1 MANYSLVINS
11 RFRPFEYQELL
22 APVLMATQ
30 AHQALEEAY
39 GNLDTEAAVWDR
51 RTAGSEK
58 AHALYTN
65 FARDLASEA
74 ETLSRY
80 GLTPQSRRAML
91 NMRSRYA
98 SDITPI
104 AEAWTKRQADI
115 KAQQEALVKDPTHFF
130 NRIANN
136 ISLDEYM
143 DNQSLDVLSDNYSG
157 ALLTQQ
163 VGQAAANLKQTLM
176 KKGEL
181 TKLGLPY
188 QYERMLQYGASAD
201 EVFAAMSKDPKALPI
216 LTKLVEDVMASSGI
230 RNWSSMNGDWANN
243 DMYQRAEAYAMQ
255 GLYNAIG
262 TTKFDHFQDQA
273 GLTQLQYDL
282 QDRNNARQ
290 HARTVAEQKRR
301 ERVTAQQQQ
310 GAGGAGGATRLNPLA
325 LRSPQEISTNK
336 KEIDRWIK
344 AGYFKKDARGNYRM
358 THRGFE
364 EMRRMVTRTKPDGSL
379 YMSGDPMISAY
390 VGPQETYRE
399 HTPFY
404 NFMVKLNGGKSFL
417 DNKGHVLSGWGP
429 GRAGNLFGAYV
440 ARNQEGSYDTYHSTE
455 YDRQLSSAYGK
466 EVMSQMWSAAG
477 TKGGNRVLIPVEF
490 NGKNGWKEGKA
501 LKASDLSGYT
511 VSNIRYSRY
520 GNTAILQKDG
530 ENPIR
535 VGLPKGIHLG
545 SESNINTAITN
556 ADDYGLILS
565 RGMRPRTNA
574 SGTALL
580 RDANGNI
587 QFTSTPLTDA
597 DRTLFTQYQRDALDE
612 MGYYGSQ
619 LVVPSK
625 TKDEEYSPFNF

>member
-39 GNLDTEAAVWDR
+39 GDLDTEAAVWDR
-51 RTAGSEK
+51 RTEGSER
-58 AHALYTN
+58 AHSLYTN
-65 FARDLASEA
+65 FSRDLASAAEA
-74 ETLSRY
+74 LSKY
-80 GLTPQSRRAML
+80 GLTPQSRRTML

-115 KAQQEALVKDPTHFF
+115 KAQQEALVRDPTHFF
-130 NRIANN
+130 NKMANN

-143 DNQSLDVLSDNYSG
+143 DNKNLDVLSDNYSG

-176 KKGEL
+176 KRGEL

-230 RNWSSMNGDWANN
+230 RNWSSMNGDWVNN
-243 DMYQRAEAYAMQ
+243 DMYKRAEAYAMQ

-262 TTKFDHFQDQA
+262 TTKFDNFTDSFSMQDA
-273 GLTQLQYDL
+273 L
-282 QDRNNARQ
+282 NARQ
-290 HARTVAEQKRR
+290 HARAVAEQRRR
-301 ERVTAQQQQ
+301 ERVAAQQQQ
-310 GAGGAGGATRLNPLA
+310 RAGADTRLNPLA
-325 LRSPQEISTNK
+325 LRSPQEIEANK
-336 KEIDRWIK
+336 KEIDKWLK
-344 AGYFKKDARGNYRM
+344 AGYFTKDANGRYRM
-358 THRGFE
+358 THKGFE
-364 EMRRMVTRTKPDGSL
+364 AMRKEITYAAPATKRDGTL

-390 VGPQETYRE
+390 TGPQQLYKK

-417 DNKGHVLSGWGP
+417 DKKGHALPGWGP
-429 GRAGNLFGAYV
+429 GRAGNLFNAYV
-440 ARNQEGSYDTYHSTE
+440 ARNQEGSYDTYHTTE

-466 EVMSQMWSAAG
+466 EVMTQMWSAAG
-477 TKGGNRVLIPVEF
+477 TRDGNRVLIPVEF
-490 NGKNGWKEGKA
+490 DGRNGWKNGKA

-511 VSNIRYSRY
+511 VSNIRYSKY

-535 VGLPKGIHLG
+535 VRLPKGIHLG
-545 SESNINTAITN
+545 SESNISTAIAN
-556 ADDYGLILS
+556 ADDWGLILS
-565 RGMRPRTNA
+565 RGMRPKTNA
-574 SGTALL
+574 QGTQLL
-580 RDANGNI
+580 RDTNGNI
-587 QFTSTPLTDA
+587 QFTRTPLTEA
-597 DRTLFTQYQRDALDE
+597 DKVLFTQYQRDALDE

-625 TKDEEYSPFNF
+625 TKDEEYTPFNF

>member
-39 GNLDTEAAVWDR
+39 GDLDTEAAVWDR
-51 RTAGSEK
+51 RTEGSER
-58 AHALYTN
+58 AHSLYTN
-65 FARDLASEA
+65 FSRDLASAA
-74 ETLSRY
+74 ETLSKY
-80 GLTPQSRRAML
+80 GLTPQSRRTML

-130 NRIANN
+130 NRMANN

-262 TTKFDHFQDQA
+262 TSKIDHFTDSFSMQDA
-273 GLTQLQYDL
+273 L
-282 QDRNNARQ
+282 NARQ
-290 HARTVAEQKRR
+290 HARAVAEQRR
-301 ERVTAQQQQ
+301 KEQT
-310 GAGGAGGATRLNPLA
+310 AGGATRLNPLA
-325 LRSPQEISTNK
+325 LRSPQEISANK
-336 KEIDRWIK
+336 KEIDKWLK
-344 AGYFKKDARGNYRM
+344 AGYFTKDANGRFRM
-358 THRGFE
+358 TARGFN
-364 EMRRMVTRTKPDGSL
+364 EMRREITYTAPAKKRDGTSYRSSL
-379 YMSGDPMISAY
+379 LGLLSDPMISAY
-390 VGPQETYRE
+390 TGPQEVYKK
-399 HTPFY
+399 HTPFHD
-404 NFMVKLNGGKSFL
+404 FMVKLNGGKSFL
-417 DNKGHVLSGWGP
+417 DKKGNALPGWGP
-429 GRAGNLFGAYV
+429 GRAGNLFSAYV
-440 ARNQEGSYDTYHSTE
+440 ARNQEGSYDTYHTTE
-455 YDRQLSSAYGK
+455 YDRQLPNEYGK
-466 EVMSQMWSAAG
+466 EVMKQMWSAAE
-477 TKGGNRVLIPVEF
+477 KEGNVLTPVTF
-490 NGKNGWKEGKA
+490 NGRKGWKEGKA
-501 LKASDLSGYT
+501 LTPSDLSGYT
-511 VSNIRYSRY
+511 VSNIRYSKY

-530 ENPIR
+530 ESPIR
-535 VGLPKGIHLG
+535 VRLPKGIHLG
-545 SESNINTAITN
+545 SESNISTAIAN
-556 ADDYGLILS
+556 ADDWGLILS
-565 RGMRPRTNA
+565 RGMRPKTNA
-574 SGTALL
+574 QGTALL
-580 RDANGNI
+580 RDTSGNI
-587 QFTSTPLTDA
+587 QFTSTPLTEA
-597 DRTLFTQYQRDALDE
+597 DRVLFTQYQRDALDE

-625 TKDEEYSPFNF
+625 TKDEEYTPFNF

>member
-39 GNLDTEAAVWDR
+39 GDLDTEAAVWDR
-51 RTAGSEK
+51 RTEGSER
-58 AHALYTN
+58 AHSLYTN
-65 FARDLASEA
+65 FSRDLASAA
-74 ETLSRY
+74 ETLSKY
-80 GLTPQSRRAML
+80 GLTPQSRRTML

-115 KAQQEALVKDPTHFF
+115 KAQQEALIKDPTHFF
-130 NRIANN
+130 NRMANN

-262 TTKFDHFQDQA
+262 TTKFDHFTDSFSMQDA
-273 GLTQLQYDL
+273 L
-282 QDRNNARQ
+282 NARQ
-290 HARTVAEQKRR
+290 HARAVAEQKRR
-301 ERVTAQQQQ
+301 ERVAAQQQQ
-310 GAGGAGGATRLNPLA
+310 AARGADTRLNPLA
-325 LRSPQEISTNK
+325 LRSPQEISNNK
-336 KEIDRWIK
+336 KEIDKWIK
-344 AGYFKKDARGNYRM
+344 AGYFTKDANGRYRM
-358 THRGFE
+358 TAKGFN
-364 EMRRMVTRTKPDGSL
+364 EMRREITYYTSDYPMVSTSYTT
-379 YMSGDPMISAY
+379 
-390 VGPQETYRE
+390 GPKELHK
-399 HTPFY
+399 HTPFHD
-404 NFMVKLNGGKSFL
+404 FMVKLNGGKSFL
-417 DNKGHVLSGWGP
+417 DKEGNALPGWGP
-429 GRAGNLFGAYV
+429 GRAGNLFNAYV
-440 ARNQEGSYDTYHSTE
+440 ARNQEGSYDTYHTTE

-466 EVMSQMWSAAG
+466 EVMTQMWSAAG
-477 TKGGNRVLIPVEF
+477 TRDGNRVLIPVEF
-490 NGKNGWKEGKA
+490 DGRNGWKNGKA

-511 VSNIRYSRY
+511 VSNIRYSKY

-530 ENPIR
+530 ESPIR
-535 VGLPKGIHLG
+535 VKLPRGIHLG
-545 SESNINTAITN
+545 SESNISTAIAN
-556 ADDYGLILS
+556 ADDWGLILS
-565 RGMRPRTNA
+565 RGMRPKTNA
-574 SGTALL
+574 QGTQLL
-580 RDANGNI
+580 RDTNGNI
-587 QFTSTPLTDA
+587 QFTRTPLTEA
-597 DRTLFTQYQRDALDE
+597 DRVLFTQYQRDALDE

-625 TKDEEYSPFNF
+625 TKDEEYTPFNF

>member
-39 GNLDTEAAVWDR
+39 GDLDTEAAVWDR
-51 RTAGSEK
+51 RTEGSER
-58 AHALYTN
+58 AHSLYTN
-65 FARDLASEA
+65 FSRDLASAA
-74 ETLSRY
+74 ETLSKY

-115 KAQQEALVKDPTHFF
+115 KAQQEALVRDPTHFF
-130 NRIANN
+130 NRMANN

-143 DNQSLDVLSDNYSG
+143 DNKSLDVLSDNYSG

-201 EVFAAMSKDPKALPI
+201 EVFAAMSKDPKAIPI

-230 RNWSSMNGDWANN
+230 RNWSSMNGDWVNN
-243 DMYQRAEAYAMQ
+243 DMYKRAEAYAMQ

-262 TTKFDHFQDQA
+262 TTKFDNFTDSFSMQDA
-273 GLTQLQYDL
+273 L
-282 QDRNNARQ
+282 NARQ
-290 HARTVAEQKRR
+290 HARAVAEQKRR
-301 ERVTAQQQQ
+301 ERVAAQQQQ
-310 GAGGAGGATRLNPLA
+310 AARGADTRLNPLA
-325 LRSPQEISTNK
+325 LRSSQEIKANK
-336 KEIDRWIK
+336 KEIDKWLK
-344 AGYFKKDARGNYRM
+344 AGYFTKDANGRYRM
-358 THRGFE
+358 ADKGFK
-364 EMRRMVTRTKPDGSL
+364 EMRRTEHNPGFPGAANPEYYKPK
-379 YMSGDPMISAY
+379 
-390 VGPQETYRE
+390 
-399 HTPFY
+399 HTAFY

-417 DNKGHVLSGWGP
+417 DKKGNALPGWGP
-429 GRAGNLFGAYV
+429 GRAGNLFNAYV
-440 ARNQEGSYDTYHSTE
+440 ARNQEGSYDTYHTTE
-455 YDRQLSSAYGK
+455 YDRQLSSDYGK
-466 EVMSQMWSAAG
+466 EVMTQMWSAAG
-477 TKGGNRVLIPVEF
+477 TRDGNRVLIPVEF
-490 NGKNGWKEGKA
+490 DGRNGWKNGKA

-511 VSNIRYSRY
+511 VSNIRYSKY

-535 VGLPKGIHLG
+535 VRLPKGIHLG
-545 SESNINTAITN
+545 SESNISTAIAN
-556 ADDYGLILS
+556 ADDWGLILS
-565 RGMRPRTNA
+565 RGMRPKTNA
-574 SGTALL
+574 QGTQLL
-580 RDANGNI
+580 RDTNGNI
-587 QFTSTPLTDA
+587 QFTRTPLTEA
-597 DRTLFTQYQRDALDE
+597 DKVLFTQYQRDALDE

-625 TKDEEYSPFNF
+625 TKDEEYTPFNF